1 MPVWRLLDE
10 MPSSE
15 FAEWAAYLKIKHDE
29 QEKAMQ
35 QAKAKR

>member
-1 MPVWRLLDE
+1 LLDE

-15 FAEWAAYLKIKHDE
+15 FAEWAAYLKLKQDE

-35 QAKAKR
+35 QAKGKR